1 MDGKLTQFAPGQL
14 RRIELDA
21 GDRRLEFD
29 GLLLA
34 VASSQKLTH
43 NHGAQPA
50 ARGVT
55 CSACRWVEVTLYRR
69 HVTVPRD
76 ELSHDHATDYVLFTV
91 GRSTVPGEH
100 DIPRLVETESP
111 YEVVEAL
118 TVRRAPGGDRP
129 AEVFMPPQH
138 LRALAAAAQFDSGI
152 RDAYVNRAVV

>member
-1 MDGKLTQFAPGQL
+1 MNSQPTQFAPGQL
-14 RRIELDA
+14 RRIQLDHD
-21 GDRRLEFD
+21 GRRLEFD

-43 NHGAQPA
+43 NHDGPSAPPG
-50 ARGVT
+50 RT

-69 HVTVPRD
+69 RVPRSVVGPN
-76 ELSHDHATDYVLFTV
+76 ESFHDHDYVLFTV
-91 GRSTVPGEH
+91 GRSIVAGEH
-100 DIPRLVETESP
+100 DIPRLVETSSP

-138 LRALAAAAQFDSGI
+138 Q
-152 RDAYVNRAVV
+152 